1 MSSLSRLKPIVP
13 IVILAVIGV
22 AYWMLLLS
30 PKRDEITA
38 LDGRIAAANTQLQ
51 QTEATAALYEKARVD
66 YKANYTK
73 LVRLGKAVPNDDD
86 VRTLLVELQD
96 AAGASG
102 VTFRSLNVGG
112 GASAPAAP
120 GTGST
125 AASSQVIPGATPVTG
140 TDLSALDFDLNFDGT
155 FFNTSQL
162 LTRLERFVSTQN
174 KQMSVTGRL
183 LRLES
188 IDIQPGG
195 DSWQKLTAKVKAR
208 AYLMPPIQP
217 VGTTPVPAGSGSA
230 TPAGGTTPTTTPT
243 TTASITTGVNR

>member
-1 MSSLSRLKPIVP
+1 VM
-13 IVILAVIGV
+13 AV
-22 AYWMLLLS
+22 AYWMLLIS
-30 PKRDEITA
+30 PKRDEVKA
-38 LDGRIAAANTQLQ
+38 LDGKIASAQTLVG
-51 QTEATAALYEKARVD
+51 QTEATAAGYEKARVA

-102 VTFRSLNVGG
+102 VTFRSLNVGVG
-112 GASAPAAP
+112 GATPSAP
-120 GTGST
+120 GTTGAST
-125 AASSQVIPGATPVTG
+125 ATAEVIPGAAPVSG

-188 IDIQPGG
+188 IDIEPGG
-195 DSWQKLTAKVKAR
+195 TTWKSLTAKVKAR

-217 VGTTPVPAGSGSA
+217 VGGTPPAGAASSA
-230 TPAGGTTPTTTPT
+230 TPAGSTATPTTPT